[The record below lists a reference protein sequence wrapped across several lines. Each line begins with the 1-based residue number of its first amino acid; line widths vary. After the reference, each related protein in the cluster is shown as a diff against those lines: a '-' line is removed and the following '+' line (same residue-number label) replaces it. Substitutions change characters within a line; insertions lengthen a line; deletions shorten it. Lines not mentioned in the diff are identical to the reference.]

1 MSTQQK
7 CKIISLFFLC
17 VMLFV
22 STTAKAAFT
31 FSDIEYWI
39 GTGSNESAMVIDWN
53 DGINPVSL
61 AWGYRWDGTVTG
73 EDMLT
78 AIAGSGFYREASGG
92 AMGDPITGEDER
104 LFARIS
110 DWGWGM
116 SVFGLGY
123 DVDSDG
129 GGFVSGYEDS
139 LEPYTNENGYAID
152 SDDHYKEG
160 CYSGYWSYWL
170 TSGED
175 PLNNWVSSFVGIN
188 DRVLSDGVWDGWSFA
203 AGEWGSETSPDEP
216 VAAAIPE
223 PATLAMLGFG
233 LFGLALWGKIPQLIN
248 KRKVRWQQ

>member
-1 MSTQQK
+1 
-7 CKIISLFFLC
+7 
-17 VMLFV
+17 MLFV
-22 STTAKAAFT
+22 SSTAEAVFT
-31 FSDIEYWI
+31 FDNIEYWA
-39 GTGSNESAMVIDWN
+39 GSGSNKSAMIIDWN

-61 AWGYRWDGTVTG
+61 AWGYRWDGTATG

-78 AIAGSGFYREASGG
+78 AIAGSGFYREGSGG
-92 AMGDPITGEDER
+92 TMGDPITGEDER

-110 DWGWGM
+110 DWGWGL

-160 CYSGYWSYWL
+160 SYNGYWSYWL
-170 TSGED
+170 ANGDD
-175 PLNNWVSSFVGIN
+175 PWVSSSIGIR

-203 AGEWGSETSPDEP
+203 AGVWGSETFPDEP
-216 VAAAIPE
+216 VAAAVPE
-223 PATLAMLGFG
+223 PATLAMLGLG
-233 LFGLALWGKIPQLIN
+233 LFGLALWRKMTPIN
-248 KRKVRWQQ
+248 KK